1 MVIPIKIIEFS
12 KFMNDIKDT
21 EKVLIVEEY

>member
-1 MVIPIKIIEFS
+1 MIIPIKIIEFS

-21 EKVLIVEEY
+21 DKVLIVDKD

>member
-21 EKVLIVEEY
+21 EKVLIVDKD

>member
-1 MVIPIKIIEFS
+1 MIIPIKIIEFS

-21 EKVLIVEEY
+21 DKVLIVEEY